1 MMPFF
6 NRTGLERVGVV
17 GSEPGLLWTDAEIS
31 WIAGAVV
38 GLLQCWS
45 AGSGCGSSLQKE
57 QERRR
62 ADKGFA
68 RGRSDA

>member
-1 MMPFF
+1 MMPIF
-6 NRTGLERVGVV
+6 NRTGLERVRVV
-17 GSEPGLLWTDAEIS
+17 GPELGLLWTDAEGS
-31 WIAGAVV
+31 WIVEAVV

-45 AGSGCGSSLQKE
+45 AGFGCGSSLKKE

-62 ADKGFA
+62 AGRGFA